1 MKTKTI
7 ILMTVCVLA
16 VVLSGCGSKELVET
30 GFLSDYSKLKVESKT
45 AMVYVNEEALSKYHK
60 FMIEPIQTRLYADT
74 DITEDEL
81 AELRQY
87 MYKEVYNA
95 IEAKDKVVHEPG
107 SDVMRLRLA
116 LTNLKKSNVA
126 LNVLP
131 QTKLTGMGLGAAS
144 LEAEGVDSITG
155 EQVMAVVKSQSGNQ
169 FSLDGYSKWSDV
181 ESIIRK
187 WADHLQERLAEADEQ

>member
-1 MKTKTI
+1 MKTKTT
-7 ILMTVCVLA
+7 ILVAVCVLMA
-16 VVLSGCGSKELVET
+16 VLSGCSSKELVET
-30 GFLSDYSKLKVESKT
+30 GFLSDYSKLQVQSKT
-45 AMVYVNEEALSKYHK
+45 EMLYANDEALSKYHK

-81 AELRQY
+81 SELRQY

-95 IEAKDKVVHEPG
+95 IEANDKVVHEPG

-131 QTKLTGMGLGAAS
+131 QTKLMGLGLGACS

-169 FSLDGYSKWSDV
+169 FSFDGYSKWSDV
-181 ESIIRK
+181 KSIIHK
-187 WADHLQERLAEADEQ
+187 WADHMQKQLAEAG